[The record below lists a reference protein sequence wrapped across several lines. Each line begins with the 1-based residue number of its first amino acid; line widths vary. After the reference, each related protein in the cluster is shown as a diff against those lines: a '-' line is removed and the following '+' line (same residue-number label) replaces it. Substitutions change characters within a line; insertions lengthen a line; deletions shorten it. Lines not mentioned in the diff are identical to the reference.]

1 SGWNID
7 WMKKVRKSISQD
19 DSEYN
24 PAFVQLVVSADRVM
38 EEGLYSVTFKNITPP
53 GGTSHDYMS
62 MGPYWWPDPEKP
74 NGLPYIR
81 RDGEVNPERNTMDNV
96 QMNRMINS
104 VRSLSLAWF
113 FSNDIRYAEKAEI
126 LLNT

>member
-1 SGWNID
+1 
-7 WMKKVRKSISQD
+7 
-19 DSEYN
+19 
-24 PAFVQLVVSADRVM
+24 SADRVM

-53 GGTSHDYMS
+53 GGTFHDYMS

-126 LLNT
+126 LLNTWFLAPETRMNPHLKFA